1 MNKYFLLIIF
11 LILSSNSFADSLG
24 TNKTINDYLS
34 NGYQLQSIS
43 VIDQN
48 KLVYN
53 LLNNGSEEKIF
64 EPKLISCV
72 YNTNTQ
78 LADCFKP

>member
-1 MNKYFLLIIF
+1 MNKYFFLIIF
-11 LILSSNSFADSLG
+11 LILPSNSFTESLG

-34 NGYQLQSIS
+34 DGYQLQSIS
-43 VIDQN
+43 VIDQS
-48 KLVYN
+48 KLLYN
-53 LLNNGSEEKIF
+53 LVNDGSEEKIF

-72 YNTNTQ
+72 YNINTQ

>member
-11 LILSSNSFADSLG
+11 LILSSKSFADSLG
-24 TNKTINDYLS
+24 SNKTINDYLS

-48 KLVYN
+48 KLLYN
-53 LLNNGSEEKIF
+53 LINDGSEEKIF

>member
-34 NGYQLQSIS
+34 NGYQLQSIR
-43 VIDQN
+43 VIDES
-48 KLVYN
+48 KLLYN
-53 LLNNGSEEKIF
+53 LLNDGSEKKIF

-72 YNTNTQ
+72 YNINAK
-78 LADCFKP
+78 LANCFKP